1 MFVVTTCNVILNFQ
15 SPLAGEGSL
24 YPQNEDFVV
33 GSYNATPPHLAPSGD
48 VLTCS
53 PVGVSVSAPTMGV
66 AVSSS
71 SSVGVTMS
79 GECKHTDEVHKK
91 AQNRDQEQ
99 TIVLYLGRFEYTLES
114 QKSNALCYKRE
125 KNLNK

>member
-1 MFVVTTCNVILNFQ
+1 ML
-15 SPLAGEGSL
+15 P
-24 YPQNEDFVV
+24 
-33 GSYNATPPHLAPSGD
+33 PPHLAPSGD

-114 QKSNALCYKRE
+114 QKSNVLCYKRE